1 MHIGVSSSKSLI
13 IVFNVLLVLLINGEK
28 TMKSNKIVIIALI
41 ALIVAVVSIGSVSA
55 GLFDFLG
62 GNSNAT
68 DNSLDGKEINLAA
81 AASLKN
87 VFDDKLIPM
96 FQQKYPGVK
105 VTPTY
110 ASSGDLQT
118 QIENGLETDVFMSA
132 ANKQMNALVEKDLID
147 NNTNLQFLENKVV
160 LIVPADS
167 NSNISS
173 FDDLKNVEGNIAIGD
188 PESVPAGQYA
198 QEVLNNTGI
207 WDDVESKLSLGTD
220 VTAVLNQVAQGS
232 AECGIVYA
240 TDAKSTDDVKVI
252 CEAPE
257 DALKTPVIYPVAA
270 IKDAK
275 DADAAQKFLDF
286 LQTKEAKDIFVEYGF
301 TIHE

>member
-1 MHIGVSSSKSLI
+1 MKSMKKLLI
-13 IVFNVLLVLLINGEK
+13 AVLLIA
-28 TMKSNKIVIIALI
+28 V
-41 ALIVAVVSIGSVSA
+41 VAVSIGSASA
-55 GLFDFLG
+55 GLFDFMG
-62 GNSNAT
+62 GSNTT
-68 DNSLDGKEINLAA
+68 DVDLNGQEVHLAA

-96 FQQKYPGVK
+96 FEEKYPGVK

-132 ANKQMNALVEKDLID
+132 ANKQMDALVEEDIID
-147 NNTNLQFLENKVV
+147 NDTNLQFLENKVV

-167 NSNISS
+167 DSNITS
-173 FDDLKNVEGNIAIGD
+173 FEDLKDVEGNIAIGD

-198 QEVLNNTGI
+198 QQVLNNTGI

-252 CEAPE
+252 CNASE
-257 DALKTPVIYPVAA
+257 DSLDTPVIYPIASLKNSTDSNA
-270 IKDAK
+270 TSA
-275 DADAAQKFLDF
+275 FMDF
-286 LQTKEAKDIFVEYGF
+286 LQTQEAKDVFVDYGF
-301 TIHE
+301 TLHE

>member
-1 MHIGVSSSKSLI
+1 MFDMKLSDLYILI
-13 IVFNVLLVLLINGEK
+13 QEEL
-28 TMKSNKIVIIALI
+28 TMKTNKIAIVAIIAI
-41 ALIVAVVSIGSVSA
+41 IVAVVSIGSCSA

-62 GNSNAT
+62 GNST
-68 DNSLDGKEINLAA
+68 DTSLDGQEVNLAA

-87 VFDDKLIPM
+87 VYDEKLIPM
-96 FQQKYPGVK
+96 FEEKYPGVK

-132 ANKQMNALVEKDLID
+132 ANKQMDALVEKGIID
-147 NNTNLQFLENKVV
+147 NDTNLQFLENKVV

-173 FDDLKNVEGNIAIGD
+173 FDDLKDVEGNIAIGD

-232 AECGIVYA
+232 ADCGIVYA
-240 TDAKSTDDVKVI
+240 TDAKSTDDVKVV

-257 DALKTPVIYPVAA
+257 DALDTPVIYPVAA
-270 IKDAK
+270 IKDTNDT
-275 DADAAQKFLDF
+275 DATKAFMDF
-286 LQTKEAKDIFVEYGF
+286 LQTQEAKDKFVEYGF

>member
-1 MHIGVSSSKSLI
+1 
-13 IVFNVLLVLLINGEK
+13 
-28 TMKSNKIVIIALI
+28 MKSNKIVFIALI
-41 ALIVAVVSIGSVSA
+41 ALIIAVVSVGSVSA

-62 GNSNAT
+62 GNSNST
-68 DNSLDGKEINLAA
+68 DTSLDGKEVNLAA

-96 FQQKYPGVK
+96 FQDKYPGVK

-132 ANKQMNALVEKDLID
+132 ANKQMNALAEKGIVD
-147 NNTNLQFLENKVV
+147 NSTNLQFLENKVV

-173 FDDLKNVEGNIAIGD
+173 FDDLKNVKGNIAIGD

-207 WDDVESKLSLGTD
+207 WSDVESKLSLGKD
-220 VTAVLNQVAQGS
+220 VTEVLNQVAQGS

-257 DALKTPVIYPVAA
+257 DALNTPVVYPIAS
-270 IKDAK
+270 IKDTNDT
-275 DADAAQKFLDF
+275 DATNAFMDF
-286 LQTKEAKDIFVEYGF
+286 LQTKEAKDVFVEYGF
-301 TIHE
+301 TLHE

>member
-1 MHIGVSSSKSLI
+1 
-13 IVFNVLLVLLINGEK
+13 
-28 TMKSNKIVIIALI
+28 MKSMKKL
-41 ALIVAVVSIGSVSA
+41 LIVASIVLIAVVAMGTCSA

-62 GNSNAT
+62 GGSSDANAT
-68 DNSLDGKEINLAA
+68 DDSLNGTDIQLAA

-87 VFDDKLIPM
+87 VYDEKLIPM
-96 FQQKYPGVK
+96 FQEKYPGVK

-118 QIENGLETDVFMSA
+118 QIENGLKADVFMSA
-132 ANKQMNALVEKDLID
+132 ANKQMNALIDEDLID
-147 NNTNLQFLENKVV
+147 NGTNLQFLENKVV

-167 NSNISS
+167 DANITS
-173 FDDLKNVEGNIAIGD
+173 FDDLKNINGTIAIGD
-188 PESVPAGQYA
+188 PESVPAGQYGK
-198 QEVLNNTGI
+198 QVLNNTGI

-240 TDAKSTDDVKVI
+240 TDAKSMPNDVKVV
-252 CEAPE
+252 CEAPD
-257 DALKTPVIYPVAA
+257 DALDTPVIYPVAVV
-270 IKDAK
+270 KNSEN
-275 DADAAQKFLDF
+275 ADAAQKFLDF

>member
-1 MHIGVSSSKSLI
+1 MKFSK
-13 IVFNVLLVLLINGEK
+13 K
-28 TMKSNKIVIIALI
+28 M
-41 ALIVAVVSIGSVSA
+41 LIVAVIAIVAVVCASSVVSA

-62 GNSNAT
+62 GEP
-68 DNSLDGKEINLAA
+68 DLDGQEVNLAA

-96 FQQKYPGVK
+96 FEEKYPGVT

-132 ANKQMNALVEKDLID
+132 ANKQMDALAEEGIVD
-147 NNTNLQFLENKVV
+147 NDTNLQFLENKVV

-167 NSNISS
+167 DANMSS
-173 FDDLKNVEGNIAIGD
+173 FDDIADVDGNIAIGD

-198 QEVLNNTGI
+198 KEVLTNLGM
-207 WDDVESKLSLGTD
+207 WDEIEPKLSLGTD

-232 AECGIVYA
+232 ADCGIVYS
-240 TDAKSTDDVKVI
+240 TDALSTDDVKVI

-257 DALKTPVIYPVAA
+257 DALDTPVIYPIAA
-270 IKDAK
+270 IKDTNDT
-275 DADAAQKFLDF
+275 DATNAFMDF
-286 LQTKEAKDIFVEYGF
+286 LQSQEAKDVFVEYGF
-301 TIHE
+301 TLHE

>member
-1 MHIGVSSSKSLI
+1 MKSRSILI
-13 IVFNVLLVLLINGEK
+13 IAAIF
-28 TMKSNKIVIIALI
+28 
-41 ALIVAVVSIGSVSA
+41 IVAIVGVGACSA

-62 GNSNAT
+62 GNNSSNANLT
-68 DNSLDGKEINLAA
+68 GQEVNLAA

-87 VFDDKLIPM
+87 VYDEKLIPM
-96 FQQKYPGVK
+96 FEQKYPGVK

-118 QIENGLETDVFMSA
+118 QIENGLAADVFMSA
-132 ANKQMNALVEKDLID
+132 ANKQMNALADEGLVD
-147 NNTNLQFLENKVV
+147 NSTNLQFLENKVV

-167 NSNISS
+167 NSTLKS
-173 FDDLKNVEGNIAIGD
+173 FDDLKNVSGNIAIGD

-198 QEVLNNTGI
+198 KEVLNNTGI
-207 WDDVESKLSLGTD
+207 WSDVESKLSLGTD

-252 CEAPE
+252 CEAP
-257 DALKTPVIYPVAA
+257 DSALKTPVIYPVAA
-270 IKDAK
+270 LKNSTDDDATK
-275 DADAAQKFLDF
+275 AFLNF
-286 LQTKEAKDIFVEYGF
+286 LQTKEAKDVFVEYGF

>member
-1 MHIGVSSSKSLI
+1 MLYFFFMFDMKLSDLYILI
-13 IVFNVLLVLLINGEK
+13 QEDL
-28 TMKSNKIVIIALI
+28 TMKTNKIAIVAIIAI
-41 ALIVAVVSIGSVSA
+41 IVAVVSIGSCSA

-62 GNSNAT
+62 GNST
-68 DNSLDGKEINLAA
+68 DTSLDGQEVNLAA

-87 VFDDKLIPM
+87 VYDEKLIPM
-96 FQQKYPGVK
+96 FEEKYPGVK

-132 ANKQMNALVEKDLID
+132 ANKQMDALVEKGIID
-147 NNTNLQFLENKVV
+147 NDTNLQFLENKVV

-173 FDDLKNVEGNIAIGD
+173 FDDLKDVEGNIAIGD

-198 QEVLNNTGI
+198 KEVLNNTGI

-232 AECGIVYA
+232 ADCGIVYA
-240 TDAKSTDDVKVI
+240 TDAKSTDDVKVV

-257 DALKTPVIYPVAA
+257 DALDTPVIYPVAA
-270 IKDAK
+270 IKDTNDTNATK
-275 DADAAQKFLDF
+275 AFMDF
-286 LQTKEAKDIFVEYGF
+286 LQTKEAKDVFVDYGF

>member
-1 MHIGVSSSKSLI
+1 MKSMKKLLL
-13 IVFNVLLVLLINGEK
+13 VAVLL
-28 TMKSNKIVIIALI
+28 
-41 ALIVAVVSIGSVSA
+41 AVVVVTIGSCSA
-55 GLFDFLG
+55 GLFDFMSG
-62 GNSNAT
+62 GNST
-68 DNSLDGKEINLAA
+68 DTSLDGQEVNLAA

-96 FQQKYPGVK
+96 FEQKYPGVK

-132 ANKQMNALVEKDLID
+132 ANKQMNALVEKGIID
-147 NNTNLQFLENKVV
+147 NSTNLQFLENKVV

-198 QEVLNNTGI
+198 KEVLNNTGI

-232 AECGIVYA
+232 ADCGIVYA

-257 DALKTPVIYPVAA
+257 DALDTPVIYPIAS
-270 IKDAK
+270 IKDTNDT
-275 DADAAQKFLDF
+275 DATKAFMDF
-286 LQTKEAKDIFVEYGF
+286 LQTQEAKDVFVDYGF
-301 TIHE
+301 TLHE

>member
-1 MHIGVSSSKSLI
+1 
-13 IVFNVLLVLLINGEK
+13 
-28 TMKSNKIVIIALI
+28 MKSNKILIIALI
-41 ALIVAVVSIGSVSA
+41 ALIIAVVSVGSVSA

-62 GNSNAT
+62 GNSNST
-68 DNSLDGKEINLAA
+68 DTSLDGKEVNLAA

-87 VFDDKLIPM
+87 VYDEKLIPM
-96 FQQKYPGVK
+96 FQEKYPGAK

-132 ANKQMNALVEKDLID
+132 ANKQMNALAEKGLID

-188 PESVPAGQYA
+188 PESVPAGLYA
-198 QEVLNNTGI
+198 QEVINNTGI

-275 DADAAQKFLDF
+275 AADAAQKFLDF
-286 LQTKEAKDIFVEYGF
+286 LQTKEAKDVFVEYGF

>member
-1 MHIGVSSSKSLI
+1 MDTK
-13 IVFNVLLVLLINGEK
+13 
-28 TMKSNKIVIIALI
+28 KIIIAII
-41 ALIVAVVSIGSVSA
+41 AIMVVVGVAA
-55 GLFDFLG
+55 W
-62 GNSNAT
+62 AT
-68 DNSLDGKEINLAA
+68 GAFNPSPANLDGQEVNLAA

-87 VFDDKLIPM
+87 AYDDKLIPM
-96 FQQKYPGVK
+96 FEDKYPGVS
-105 VTPTY
+105 VVSTY
-110 ASSGDLQT
+110 ASSGDLQS
-118 QIENGLETDVFMSA
+118 QIENGMDADVFMSA
-132 ANKQMNALVEKDLID
+132 ATKQMDALADEGYIANDTNVE
-147 NNTNLQFLENKVV
+147 FLENKVV

-167 NSNISS
+167 DANISS
-173 FDDLKNVEGNIAIGD
+173 FDDLKDIDGNIAIGD

-240 TDAKSTDDVKVI
+240 TDAKSNDDVKVV

-257 DALKTPVIYPVAA
+257 DALKTPVIYPVAVLEDS
-270 IKDAK
+270 KDSQ
-275 DADAAQKFLDF
+275 AANAFLEF
-286 LQTKEAKDIFVEYGF
+286 LQSQEAKDVFVEYGF

>member
-1 MHIGVSSSKSLI
+1 
-13 IVFNVLLVLLINGEK
+13 
-28 TMKSNKIVIIALI
+28 MKSNKILVIALI
-41 ALIVAVVSIGSVSA
+41 ALLVAVVSVGSVSA

-68 DNSLDGKEINLAA
+68 DTSLDGKEVNLAA

-87 VFDDKLIPM
+87 VYDEKLIPM
-96 FQQKYPGVK
+96 FQEKYPGAK

-132 ANKQMNALVEKDLID
+132 ANKQMDALAEKGLID
-147 NNTNLQFLENKVV
+147 NSTNLQFLENKVV

-286 LQTKEAKDIFVEYGF
+286 LQTQEAKDVFVEYGF